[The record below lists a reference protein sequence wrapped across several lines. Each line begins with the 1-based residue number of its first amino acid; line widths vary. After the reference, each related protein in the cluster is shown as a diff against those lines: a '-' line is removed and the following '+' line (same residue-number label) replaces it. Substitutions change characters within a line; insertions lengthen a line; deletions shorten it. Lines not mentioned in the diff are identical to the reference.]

1 MEWDEEGKMLV
12 LRHAA
17 AATLGLVLG
26 TFMFLLI
33 AAGVILA

>member
-1 MEWDEEGKMLV
+1 MPI

-17 AATLGLVLG
+17 AGALGLLLG
-26 TFMFLLI
+26 AFMFFVI

>member
-1 MEWDEEGKMLV
+1 MLV

-17 AATLGLVLG
+17 AGALGLLLG
-26 TFMFLLI
+26 TFMFFLI